1 MSLSDIVGI
10 LVTTVILGSIYG
22 LVAIGMTLI
31 YGTLRILDMSQ
42 GSMVMVGSFIGWGI
56 LVVAG
61 WNPIIAIVLA
71 FVATFGLG
79 TLTQLVSV
87 QPLMKRMNSIDFEMV
102 TFITT
107 FAVAMILSNVA
118 LEVLGPQQ
126 RNVTPVISGGIN
138 VYHGVNLPYQS
149 LTMAIVSVVM
159 MAGLGIFLA
168 RTRWGMAIRAV
179 AQDLDAA
186 RLMGV
191 PVSKLY
197 PLTMGLASA
206 LAGVAVVLMANRQ
219 DTGSEANRASA
230 AASTSWGRPTGST
243 GSTRRALATTWPPS
257 DSPPSMCLGRSWSA
271 RTGPASSSPWRGR
284 STGWPWRSTTKRLR
298 GSRPRAICGTASPGS
313 RFAVSSRRARWQR
326 LSSGCRAS
334 PHPWRSSRP
343 RTTMRS
349 TGGSRRRMAGNAPL

>member
-1 MSLSDIVGI
+1 MSLSDLVGI

-42 GSMVMVGSFIGWGI
+42 GSMVMVGSFMGWGI

-61 WNPIIAIVLA
+61 WNPVIAIVLA
-71 FVATFGLG
+71 FLATFALG

-87 QPLMKRMNSIDFEMV
+87 QPLMKRMNAIDFEMV

-149 LTMAIVSVVM
+149 LAMAIVSVAM
-159 MAGLGIFLA
+159 MGGLGIFLA
-168 RTRWGMAIRAV
+168 RSRWGMAIRAV

-206 LAGVAVVLMANRQ
+206 LAGVAGVFLGGLYFAYPQAGDLPLLEALIVVIFGGL
-219 DTGSEANRASA
+219 GSLPGTVYA
-230 AASTSWGRPTGST
+230 A
-243 GSTRRALATTWPPS
+243 
-257 DSPPSMCLGRSWSA
+257 
-271 RTGPASSSPWRGR
+271 
-284 STGWPWRSTTKRLR
+284 
-298 GSRPRAICGTASPGS
+298 
-313 RFAVSSRRARWQR
+313 
-326 LSSGCRAS
+326 
-334 PHPWRSSRP
+334 
-343 RTTMRS
+343 
-349 TGGSRRRMAGNAPL
+349 